1 MPSNKIFLTAK
12 EVAKLLKLNILTI
25 YEYLRTGNLQAVRF
39 GRNYRIEESELNKF
53 IKEHRVKT
61 KKR

>member
-12 EVAKLLKLNILTI
+12 EDDKLLKLNILTI
-25 YEYLRTGNLQAVRF
+25 YVYLKTGNLQAVRV

>member
-12 EVAKLLKLNILTI
+12 EVAKLLRLNILTI
-25 YEYLRTGNLQAVRF
+25 YEYLRTGKLQAVRF
-39 GRNYRIEESELNKF
+39 GRNYRIEKSELNKF